1 MRPKKKFKQLLK
13 KEESR
18 SPKFKGL
25 AAPPTRATLLG
36 GRGYFS
42 GQSISLLFYIVNI
55 SSRAFEDPVFF
66 AQLIEVPVELVEGIW
81 HIHIAL
87 SSNLRLNPDKFHH
100 YCQHIKQIYE
110 DSVGT
115 WSELNTTIHKILDHA
130 YLVLRILPRGLTSGQ
145 LSEEAP
151 GN

>member
-1 MRPKKKFKQLLK
+1 M
-13 KEESR
+13 
-18 SPKFKGL
+18 
-25 AAPPTRATLLG
+25 
-36 GRGYFS
+36 
-42 GQSISLLFYIVNI
+42 VNI

-87 SSNLRLNPDKFHH
+87 SSNLHLNPDKFHH
-100 YCQHIKQIYE
+100 YCQHIKQVYE

-115 WSELNTTIHKILDHA
+115 WSELNTTIHKVLDHA